1 MNRNANN
8 LYGWDIIENH
18 GCGLSLQI
26 SLFLLPIP
34 RQKIFLKNKFC
45 SVSYITAQKPLD
57 AVDASFSKFTPNSA
71 AFLYADVNACNI
83 KTILILS

>member
-34 RQKIFLKNKFC
+34 RQKFFKKNKFC

-57 AVDASFSKFTPNSA
+57 AVDASFQNLHPIRLHFYMLMLMLVTLKQF
-71 AFLYADVNACNI
+71 
-83 KTILILS
+83 